1 MVEPKKISLEQKKL
15 DRLQEFS
22 WSDLNL
28 SSKRADITIEKVD
41 GLPEEY
47 HYKCQ
52 VAVQEALMQEKSD
65 LYEYADAVV
74 KRLIAETEEAHWLCQ
89 IYPAEVDVGL
99 SYFRKGSILL
109 SFGPSDKKYE
119 VRIACLY

>member
-1 MVEPKKISLEQKKL
+1 M
-15 DRLQEFS
+15 
-22 WSDLNL
+22 N
-28 SSKRADITIEKVD
+28 SKRADVAIEKVD

-47 HYKCQ
+47 HHRCQ

-74 KRLIAETEEAHWLCQ
+74 KRLISETEESHWLCQ